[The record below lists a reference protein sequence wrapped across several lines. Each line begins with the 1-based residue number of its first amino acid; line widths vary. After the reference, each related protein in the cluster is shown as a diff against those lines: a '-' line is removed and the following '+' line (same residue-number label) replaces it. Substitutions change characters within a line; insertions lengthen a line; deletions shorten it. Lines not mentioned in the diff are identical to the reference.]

1 MLSPRQQQIKHHALC
16 LCAVDQRRLPHVL
29 AAPIHGHGVSSH
41 TVTVAPN
48 HQAEDTTTASLSVH
62 SFSIVLVALNAAIN
76 SSLPF
81 SLLTSQLAAI
91 NFQLHYFPVPPSSAS
106 CKKKSSSHRLL
117 RSDRIG

>member
-41 TVTVAPN
+41 TVTVD
-48 HQAEDTTTASLSVH
+48 HQAEDTTTASLSIH

-81 SLLTSQLAAI
+81 SLLTSPLAAI